1 VECKLFIFILRII
14 QFFRGVFI
22 PCLALILFIFSK
34 KLRKRYFFEDKNL
47 TDIDKIFDRKADLAF
62 EVSSEGEF
70 EQIKPLLDHHIKKGW
85 LIELIYSS
93 DSLEEKIQILTK
105 THTNLRSLRLPILS
119 YGLIQNDLL
128 GFQNISS
135 WLTAKQ
141 LILCRY
147 DFYPE
152 LLLYGLRKDI
162 RFCLVSATFRN
173 KKDSWWNRCLY
184 NSFDYILAA
193 SSEDIEKF
201 KTLGIDGKKLSS
213 YEFRIPQILER
224 IELRLAKLGPYENLL
239 KLIESYPKEKR
250 IIFGSAWTNEMEVF
264 SDAQFADEVTKGNL
278 LILVLPHQF
287 NNEIRDKLS
296 SFPNFKVHSYKDG
309 DDLTLLL
316 ENYNKE
322 PGVILL
328 EVKGILLEL
337 YSYFGHSFVGGG
349 HGRSVHSLLEPFL
362 SGCHIYCGP
371 KVHRSTEYD
380 FIQNNA
386 PKDLTIVEDLGSFY
400 RQMIAIGEK
409 DLGSQRIELG
419 NSFASSFENEVERL
433 TGGSLT

>member
-1 VECKLFIFILRII
+1 MAF
-14 QFFRGVFI
+14 
-22 PCLALILFIFSK
+22 ILFIFSK
-34 KLRKRYFFEDKNL
+34 KLRSRYFFEDKNL
-47 TDIDKIFDRKADLAF
+47 TDKTKTFDKEANIAF

-70 EQIKPLLDHHIKKGW
+70 EQIKPLLDSYLERGF

-93 DSLEEKIQILTK
+93 DSLEDKIQKLTAA
-105 THTNLRSLRLPILS
+105 HSNLRSLRLPILS
-119 YGLIQNDLL
+119 YGIIQNDLL

-152 LLLYGLRKDI
+152 LLLYGLRKDV

-173 KKDSWWNRCLY
+173 KTASWWNRSLY

-193 SSEDIEKF
+193 SREDKD
-201 KTLGIDGKKLSS
+201 KLMDLGIDANKLSS
-213 YEFRIPQILER
+213 YEFRIPQIVER
-224 IELRLAKLGPYENLL
+224 IANRSSKLKPYEGLIR
-239 KLIESYPKEKR
+239 LIESFPKEKR
-250 IIFGSAWTNEMEVF
+250 IIFGSAWSNEMEVF
-264 SDAQFADEVTKGNL
+264 SDSQFANEVIKRNL
-278 LILVLPHQF
+278 LIFVLPHQF
-287 NNEIRDKLS
+287 NNEIREKLS
-296 SFPNFKVHSYKDG
+296 SFPNFNVLTYKEG
-309 DDLTLLL
+309 DDLNLLL
-316 ENYNKE
+316 EKYNKE
-322 PGVILL
+322 PGVIIL

-337 YSYFGHSFVGGG
+337 YSYFGHSFIGGG

-380 FIQNNA
+380 FIQSNA
-386 PKDLTIVEDLGSFY
+386 PKDLTIVKDLGSFY
-400 RQMIAIGEK
+400 SVFSKIDGT
-409 DLGSQRIELG
+409 DLSPSRLELG
-419 NSFASSFENEVERL
+419 KNFASSFNEQADRL